1 MWKTCTIVSNSMLK
15 WLYFY
20 SVVVYCFKLLSRWEI
35 STSICQNVLT
45 FIVIKLRP
53 RGHKSACCSCEKS
66 TDHCMTD
73 ARKYCRMS
81 YLLMLSKAESEKWS
95 WIHIRNRINTKTWSL
110 PEGYTLPK
118 FDRHLSLRSWVIL
131 WTHTHR
137 WLQYL
142 LCLYINA
149 CRQLKFCYSVLSFFK
164 FWSRNTDSC
173 LKVNPFKLHTA
184 CLLLKAFSSCS
195 GQPWLTYS

>member
-95 WIHIRNRINTKTWSL
+95 WIHIHNRINTKTWSL

-131 WTHTHR
+131 WTHTHTQVITIPAVP
-137 WLQYL
+137 LHKGMPAVKVL
-142 LCLYINA
+142 LFSVVIFKVLIKEH
-149 CRQLKFCYSVLSFFK
+149 RQL
-164 FWSRNTDSC
+164 
-173 LKVNPFKLHTA
+173 LKSK
-184 CLLLKAFSSCS
+184 SI
-195 GQPWLTYS
+195 